1 MLGVTMMTYL
11 LAPLVFFL
19 ILAAMAILTVMAAL
33 VVNLLLPSGA
43 IDALVAVMGTLMVIP
58 AGFAFGM
65 ILGQV
70 PSIVA
75 GLQAWVVGRVYLDE
89 EVSVSAGWN
98 FARSRMLPLFL
109 TLLHRSLLIA
119 KPLLW
124 GLLVA
129 AVAAGAGFAGCGAIC
144 QVMAVL
150 AIGVGSLGCL
160 LAMLRYSFAD
170 VACTTGGISGKAACL
185 RARRLWDDHSGRIVG
200 FWIVMWVLTLL
211 FQLAAG
217 WVMGESLLFS
227 LVLNLICTAW
237 FGLSQVVMYYDLTT
251 RQRLTACPP
260 PAGPAR

>member
-1 MLGVTMMTYL
+1 
-11 LAPLVFFL
+11 
-19 ILAAMAILTVMAAL
+19 
-33 VVNLLLPSGA
+33 
-43 IDALVAVMGTLMVIP
+43 
-58 AGFAFGM
+58 
-65 ILGQV
+65 
-70 PSIVA
+70 
-75 GLQAWVVGRVYLDE
+75 
-89 EVSVSAGWN
+89 
-98 FARSRMLPLFL
+98 
-109 TLLHRSLLIA
+109 
-119 KPLLW
+119 
-124 GLLVA
+124 
-129 AVAAGAGFAGCGAIC
+129 
-144 QVMAVL
+144 MAVL